1 MSRRTILVV
10 DDDSR
15 TVEIVRLRLERDG
28 FRVHSAADGEAALA
42 AVREV
47 APDLIVLDLM
57 LPKIDG
63 LDVCHIL
70 RTEHEREIPIIMLT
84 ARATEEDTLLGL
96 DSGADDYL
104 TKPFSP
110 RELSARVQAVLR
122 RAARTDG
129 SEPASLTLGDLTVNP
144 RTYAVTRAGAEI
156 HLTRTEFSLLATLI
170 AEPER
175 AFTRLELIDRVF
187 GYAYD
192 GLERTIDVHVT
203 NLRKKLEP
211 VPSRPRYVQTVY
223 GIGYRFGQLGG
234 RSAPDDDPA

>member
-10 DDDSR
+10 DDDPR

-28 FRVHSAADGEAALA
+28 FRVRAAADGEAALA
-42 AVREV
+42 AVREIS
-47 APDLIVLDLM
+47 PDLIVLDLM

-70 RTEHEREIPIIMLT
+70 RTEHERAIPIIMLT

-96 DSGADDYL
+96 ESGADDYL

-122 RAARTDG
+122 RAARTEG
-129 SEPASLTLGDLTVNP
+129 GEPATLTLGDLTVNP

-211 VPSRPRYVQTVY
+211 VPTRPRY
-223 GIGYRFGQLGG
+223 
-234 RSAPDDDPA
+234 

>member
-1 MSRRTILVV
+1 MTQRTILVV
-10 DDDSR
+10 DDDPR

-28 FRVHSAADGEAALA
+28 FLVAAAADGEAALA
-42 AVREV
+42 AVRERS
-47 APDLIVLDLM
+47 PDLIVLDLM

-70 RTEHEREIPIIMLT
+70 RSEHEREIPIIMLT

-122 RAARTDG
+122 RAAKADG
-129 SEPASLTLGDLTVNP
+129 GEPASIVRGDLAVNP
-144 RTYAVTRAGAEI
+144 RTITVTRAGAEI
-156 HLTRTEFSLLATLI
+156 HLTRT
-170 AEPER
+170 

-223 GIGYRFGQLGG
+223 GVGYRFGGG
-234 RSAPDDDPA
+234 NAPDDDA

>member
-1 MSRRTILVV
+1 MRSCRAARSWLSTH
-10 DDDSR
+10 DPW
-15 TVEIVRLRLERDG
+15 TVEIVRLRLERDC
-28 FRVHSAADGEAALA
+28 FRVRAAADGEAALT
-42 AVREV
+42 AVREIS
-47 APDLIVLDLM
+47 PDLIVLDLM

-122 RAARTDG
+122 RAARTEG
-129 SEPASLTLGDLTVNP
+129 GEPATLTLGDLTVNL

-156 HLTRTEFSLLATLI
+156 HLTRTEFSLLETLI

-192 GLERTIDVHVT
+192 GLERTIDVHIT

-211 VPSRPRYVQTVY
+211 IPTRPRYVQTVY
-223 GIGYRFGQLGG
+223 GIGYRFGG

>member
-10 DDDSR
+10 DDDPR

-28 FRVHSAADGEAALA
+28 FRVHAAADGEAALA
-42 AVREV
+42 AVRDLS
-47 APDLIVLDLM
+47 PDLIVLDLM

-122 RAARTDG
+122 RAARAEGT
-129 SEPASLTLGDLTVNP
+129 EPAALALGDLTVNP

-223 GIGYRFGQLGG
+223 GVGYRFGQLGG
-234 RSAPDDDPA
+234 RSASDDDAA

>member
-1 MSRRTILVV
+1 MSQRTILVV
-10 DDDSR
+10 DDDPR

-28 FRVHSAADGEAALA
+28 FRVWAAADGEAALA
-42 AVREV
+42 AVR
-47 APDLIVLDLM
+47 ARSPDLIVLDLM

-70 RTEHEREIPIIMLT
+70 RAEHEREIPIIMLT

-122 RAARTDG
+122 RAARADG
-129 SEPASLTLGDLTVNP
+129 GEPASITRGDLVVNP
-144 RTYAVTRAGAEI
+144 RTITVTRAGAEI
-156 HLTRTEFSLLATLI
+156 HLTRTEFNLLATLI
-170 AEPER
+170 AEPDR

-223 GIGYRFGQLGG
+223 GVGYRFCGG
-234 RSAPDDDPA
+234 NAPDDDA